1 MIYILAILIPPL
13 PVLMKG
19 KPIQALINIGFCCL
33 LWIPGVLHAFAVIN
47 KSENIKRHKEN
58 IKRHKKEMKKL
69 DAIEKSIKNDN

>member
-19 KPIQALINIGFCCL
+19 KPIQALINLGLCLL

-47 KSENIKRHKEN
+47 KSEA

-69 DAIEKSIKNDN
+69 DAIEKNINKNNEA